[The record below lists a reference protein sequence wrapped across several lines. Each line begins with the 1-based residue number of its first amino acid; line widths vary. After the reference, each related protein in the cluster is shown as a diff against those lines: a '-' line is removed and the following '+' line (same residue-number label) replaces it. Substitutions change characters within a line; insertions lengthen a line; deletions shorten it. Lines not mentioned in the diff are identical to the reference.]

1 TPKIDGL
8 DQSFM
13 IMAELENCTSSASL
27 LVTSVRTPSSPEISI
42 EPGKDI
48 IDSDESLY
56 VDIEVNPGNSSQELN
71 VYLSDG
77 NRKISKTTSVHL
89 PAHAASTLT
98 AAISPNN
105 RCQQSG
111 SYLLRAEAG
120 ELSASRPIAI
130 NQAASCQEKSQISTD
145 SADAVIKQPKT
156 EAKLEYELASIP
168 VKVDTNQSFIVEL
181 YLNNSGN
188 IPLSADAWSYVY
200 RGSISY
206 SGERMQNLV
215 HLALVPG
222 QENRIY
228 FNLSADVPE
237 TELYKVKLRINS
249 SARKTLIELTRDLFI
264 TVPSR
269 NITQSVLEK
278 SAPVTKARELSPV
291 TGNIVS
297 EHYAVYESPSAK
309 TAKLTLF
316 FLLAVSVVMNVFLLW
331 KRA

>member
-1 TPKIDGL
+1 
-8 DQSFM
+8 
-13 IMAELENCTSSASL
+13 
-27 LVTSVRTPSSPEISI
+27 
-42 EPGKDI
+42 
-48 IDSDESLY
+48 
-56 VDIEVNPGNSSQELN
+56 
-71 VYLSDG
+71 
-77 NRKISKTTSVHL
+77 
-89 PAHAASTLT
+89 
-98 AAISPNN
+98 
-105 RCQQSG
+105 
-111 SYLLRAEAG
+111 
-120 ELSASRPIAI
+120 
-130 NQAASCQEKSQISTD
+130 
-145 SADAVIKQPKT
+145 
-156 EAKLEYELASIP
+156 
-168 VKVDTNQSFIVEL
+168 
-181 YLNNSGN
+181 
-188 IPLSADAWSYVY
+188 
-200 RGSISY
+200 
-206 SGERMQNLV
+206 MQNLV
-215 HLALVPG
+215 HLALLPG